1 MATLIPRERK
11 FRGRAPLSATAQLP
25 FRRERAV
32 GSVPAFQQTVALE
45 LSYFNLMIAIFLM
58 RPMELQKSWS

>member
-1 MATLIPRERK
+1 
-11 FRGRAPLSATAQLP
+11 LSATAQLP
-25 FRRERAV
+25 FRRGGERAV
-32 GSVPAFQQTVALE
+32 GSVPSFQQTVALE

>member
-1 MATLIPRERK
+1 
-11 FRGRAPLSATAQLP
+11 LSATAQLP

-32 GSVPAFQQTVALE
+32 GSVPSFQQTVALE